1 MIKPITSIEELFKLK
16 ETLTLLDVRAPVEF
30 EQGHIP
36 NAINFPILNNEERKE
51 VGTCY
56 KQNGHEAAVILGYK
70 LVGPNFHQLVKQAYK
85 QFKNK
90 EIIIHCYRGGLR
102 SRIMANL
109 LSTAGFQVHL
119 LQGGYKKYRHW
130 TLEKL
135 EADYQFKV
143 LGGYTGS
150 GKTTVL
156 KQFAT
161 QNIQVLDLENLA
173 NHRGSAFGN
182 IGLPPQPTNE
192 QYENLLALELYQ
204 MNAEIPIWIE
214 DESSM
219 IGRCKV
225 PTKIHEAIRNNQL
238 YFLEIDIDER
248 VKNIITDY
256 GHFDKEIL
264 IQATQKLHK
273 RLGDLRT
280 REAVQLLEEN
290 NIADWA
296 KAMLIYYDKTYLFGV
311 SKRDETKVTKVDS
324 IERLERL
331 QN

>member
-1 MIKPITSIEELFKLK
+1 MIKPITSIEELFYLQK
-16 ETLTLLDVRAPVEF
+16 TLNTLDVRAPIEY

-70 LVGPNFHQLVKQAYK
+70 LVGPHFHQLVKKAYK
-85 QFKNK
+85 QFEKK

-135 EADYQFKV
+135 EADYHFKV
-143 LGGYTGS
+143 LGGFTGS
-150 GKTTVL
+150 GKTTIL
-156 KQFAT
+156 KQFAA
-161 QNIQVLDLENLA
+161 QNIQVLDLENIA

-182 IGLPPQPTNE
+182 IGLPAQPTNE
-192 QYENLLALELYQ
+192 QFENLLAFELHQ
-204 MNAEIPIWIE
+204 MNAGIPIWIE

-238 YFLEIDIDER
+238 YFLEIDLDER
-248 VKNIITDY
+248 VKNIINDY

-280 REAVQLLEEN
+280 REAVQLLQEN
-290 NIADWA
+290 NFTDWA
-296 KAMLIYYDKTYLFGV
+296 KTMLIYYDKTYLFGV
-311 SKRDETKVTKVDS
+311 SKRVETKITKVDS
-324 IERLERL
+324 IERLQKL
-331 QN
+331 KD